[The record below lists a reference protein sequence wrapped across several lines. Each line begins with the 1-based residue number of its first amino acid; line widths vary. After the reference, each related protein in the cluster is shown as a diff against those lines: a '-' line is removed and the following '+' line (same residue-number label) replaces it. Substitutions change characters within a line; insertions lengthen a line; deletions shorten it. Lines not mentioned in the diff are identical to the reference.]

1 MHLLY
6 KIFLFFL
13 IIISPFLFII
23 RIIIEK
29 EDPKRFIEKFCFFSN
44 KSLKG
49 KTVWIHGASLGEIQS
64 IIPIVK
70 NFEKN
75 NKIKQILITSNTLS
89 SSFLIPKFKFKK
101 TVHQFFPI
109 DLYYFSKKFLNYW
122 NPSVAI
128 FVDSEIWPNMISNL
142 YKKKIPIII
151 LNARFTKKSFK
162 RWFSFPKF
170 SKNIFKKIS
179 MAIPQNSETLFYL
192 KTLGVKNIKK
202 ISNLKYYGEKFPT
215 KINTSIKKK
224 FSNRNIWCAA
234 STHEGE
240 EEIIA
245 NIHKKLKLNNKKL
258 LTVLIPRHV
267 NRKNSIIRNLKD
279 NDLKIV
285 THSSGDKINNNTDI
299 YLVDSYGEVLS
310 FYNLTK
316 LVFMGGSLVPH
327 GGQNPLE
334 PARLGNTIIHG
345 PYVDNFKE
353 VYSFLKNLK
362 LSIKINKPSQIEEI
376 LIKNIRHG
384 QKNTKTKKLDL
395 IGKKILADNIN
406 ELNKYI

>member
-1 MHLLY
+1 MYLLY
-6 KIFLFFL
+6 KIFLFLL
-13 IIISPFLFII
+13 IIISPFLVII
-23 RIIIEK
+23 RIIIGK
-29 EDPKRFIEKFCFFSN
+29 EDPIRFREKFCFFSN
-44 KSLKG
+44 KSLNG

-64 IIPIVK
+64 IIPIIK
-70 NFEKN
+70 KFEKN

-89 SSFLIPKFKFKK
+89 SSVLIQKFKFKK

-109 DLYYFSKKFLNYW
+109 DLNYFSKKFLNYW
-122 NPSVAI
+122 NPSIAI
-128 FVDSEIWPNMISNL
+128 FVDSEIWPNMILNL
-142 YKKKIPIII
+142 YKKEIPIII

-162 RWFSFPKF
+162 RWISFPNF

-179 MAIPQNSETLFYL
+179 MAIPQNSETLFHL
-192 KTLGVKNIKK
+192 KALGVKNIKK
-202 ISNLKYYGEKFPT
+202 ISNIKYYGEKFQS

-224 FSNRNIWCAA
+224 FLNRNIWCAA

-240 EEIIA
+240 EIIIA
-245 NIHKKLKLNNKKL
+245 NIHKKLKSNNKKL
-258 LTVLIPRHV
+258 LTILIPRHV

-279 NDLKIV
+279 NDLKII
-285 THSSGDKINNNTDI
+285 THSSGDRINNNTDI
-299 YLVDSYGEVLS
+299 YLVDSYGEVLN

-353 VYSFLKNLK
+353 VYSFLKKLK
-362 LSIKINKPSQIEEI
+362 LSIKINKPSQIEKI
-376 LIKNIRHG
+376 LIKNIKHSP
-384 QKNTKTKKLDL
+384 KNTKTKKLNL

>member
-267 NRKNSIIRNLKD
+267 NRKNSIIRNLKN

-384 QKNTKTKKLDL
+384 QKNTKTKKLNL

-406 ELNKYI
+406 KLNKYI

>member
-1 MHLLY
+1 MYLLY
-6 KIFLFFL
+6 KIFLFLL
-13 IIISPFLFII
+13 IIISPFLVII
-23 RIIIEK
+23 RIIIGK
-29 EDPKRFIEKFCFFSN
+29 EDPIRFREKFCFFSN
-44 KSLKG
+44 KSLNG

-64 IIPIVK
+64 IIPIIK
-70 NFEKN
+70 KFEKN

-89 SSFLIPKFKFKK
+89 SSVLIQKFKFKK

-109 DLYYFSKKFLNYW
+109 DLNYFSKKFLNYW
-122 NPSVAI
+122 NPSIAI
-128 FVDSEIWPNMISNL
+128 FVDSEIWPNMILNL
-142 YKKKIPIII
+142 YKKEIPIII

-162 RWFSFPKF
+162 RWISFPNF

-179 MAIPQNSETLFYL
+179 MAIPQNSETLFHL
-192 KTLGVKNIKK
+192 KALGVKNIKK
-202 ISNLKYYGEKFPT
+202 ISNIKYYGEKFQS

-224 FSNRNIWCAA
+224 FLNRNIWCAA

-240 EEIIA
+240 EIIIA
-245 NIHKKLKLNNKKL
+245 NIHKKLKSNNKKL
-258 LTVLIPRHV
+258 LTILIPRHV

-279 NDLKIV
+279 NDLKII
-285 THSSGDKINNNTDI
+285 THSSGDRINNNTDI
-299 YLVDSYGEVLS
+299 YLVDSYGEVLN

-345 PYVDNFKE
+345 PYVGNFKE
-353 VYSFLKNLK
+353 VYSFLKKLK
-362 LSIKINKPSQIEEI
+362 LSIKINKPSQIEKI
-376 LIKNIRHG
+376 LIKNIKHSP
-384 QKNTKTKKLDL
+384 KNTKTKKLNL